1 MTTPALVSIK
11 EGAAELG
18 VGRTKT
24 YELIDDGELE
34 TVKIGRRHLIVYASI
49 GRLVARL
56 RSHPATSWDEAVR
69 EIVEADEADEE

>member
-11 EGAAELG
+11 KGAAELG

-34 TVKIGRRHLIVYASI
+34 TVKIGRHHLIVHASI

-56 RSHPATSWDEAVR
+56 RQQEA
-69 EIVEADEADEE
+69 A

>member
-34 TVKIGRRHLIVYASI
+34 TVKIGRRHLIVHASI
-49 GRLVARL
+49 GRLVDRL
-56 RSHPATSWDEAVR
+56 AQQEAT
-69 EIVEADEADEE
+69 